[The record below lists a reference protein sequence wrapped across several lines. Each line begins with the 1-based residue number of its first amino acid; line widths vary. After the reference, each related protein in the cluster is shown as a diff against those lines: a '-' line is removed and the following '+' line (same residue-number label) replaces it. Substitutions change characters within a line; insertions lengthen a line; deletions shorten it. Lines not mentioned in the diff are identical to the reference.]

1 MSKNDKVIQL
11 DKVQQAKESAQQ
23 MIQNIQE
30 EQQNEKGYFEELFKE
45 LEGISP
51 DLGSFDELGVLLT
64 LPEEAFAQ
72 IGPVFL
78 DELEKSYNNVTDK
91 IALAQSLN
99 ITGARLEDVQEE
111 CIKLCEQIDEQMGEF
126 LSRQKRDFLKRM
138 IGLTHNAVAESAGV
152 TKRIVSVPIEYCRE
166 NAKCPTYAH
175 LGDAGM
181 DIYALED
188 ITIAPGETKLIPTG
202 IKVALPKGYEL
213 QVRPKSGRCLKTKL
227 RVANAPGTIDSGYR
241 DEIGVIVD
249 NIEPFIKGGELDENG
264 NLTGVLFGQ
273 SYTIGAGEK
282 FAQLVLSEVPTA
294 KFYEVESVYEIPN
307 DGRNGGFGST
317 GLT

>member
-1 MSKNDKVIQL
+1 MSKNDKIIQL
-11 DKVQQAKESAQQ
+11 DKVQKAKESAQQ
-23 MIQNIQE
+23 MVQNIQKEQE
-30 EQQNEKGYFEELFKE
+30 EEKSYFEELFKE

-51 DLGSFDELGVLLT
+51 DLGSFDELGLLLT
-64 LPEEAFAQ
+64 LPEEDFAQ

-78 DELEKSYNNVTDK
+78 NELEKSYNNVTDK
-91 IALAQSLN
+91 ITLAQSLN

-111 CIKLCEQIDEQMGEF
+111 CIKLCEQIDEQMSEF
-126 LSRQKRDFLKRM
+126 LSKQKRDFLKRM

-152 TKRIVSVPIEYCRE
+152 TKRIVSVPIEYCHE

-213 QVRPKSGRCLKTKL
+213 QVRPKSGRCLKTHL
-227 RVANAPGTIDSGYR
+227 RIANAPGTIDSGYR
-241 DEIGVIVD
+241 DEIGIIVD
-249 NIEPFIKGGELDENG
+249 NIDSFIKDGDLDEDG
-264 NLTGVLFGQ
+264 RLTNILFGQ
-273 SYTIGAGEK
+273 SYTIGKGEK
-282 FAQLVLSEVPTA
+282 IAQLVLSEVPTV
-294 KFYEVESVYEIPN
+294 KFYEVESVQDIPN
-307 DGRNGGFGST
+307 DGRKGGFGST
-317 GLT
+317 GLN